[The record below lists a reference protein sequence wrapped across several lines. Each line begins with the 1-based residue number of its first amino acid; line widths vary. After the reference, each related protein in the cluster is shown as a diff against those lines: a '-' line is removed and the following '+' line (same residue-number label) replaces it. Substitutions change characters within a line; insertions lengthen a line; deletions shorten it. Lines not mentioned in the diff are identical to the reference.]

1 MPLVRIHL
9 MQGRPVQ
16 FSRRIGEIVYQTMA
30 ETINIPAKDNFQ
42 IITEHNPDTLIYSVD
57 YLGIPRTNGIVI
69 IQITLSEGRTV
80 ALKKLFYKRLAER
93 LNKELQIRMQD
104 VFVNL
109 VEVKKENWSFG
120 NGIAQY
126 ADL

>member
-30 ETINIPAKDNFQ
+30 DTIHIPAKDNFQ
-42 IITEHNPDTLIYSVD
+42 IITEHNKDTLIYSLD
-57 YLGIPRTNGIVI
+57 YLGILRTNGIVI

-80 ALKKLFYKRLAER
+80 DLKKAFYKKLAER
-93 LNKELQIRMQD
+93 LNKELQIRMED
-104 VFVNL
+104 IFINL
-109 VEVKKENWSFG
+109 IEVKKENWSFG
-120 NGIAQY
+120 KGIAQY